1 VFFRDFVEDT
11 APGSR
16 RKGRRRKK
24 LTTDDKYHIAHKVLV
39 GGELR
44 KDVAKE
50 MRVTP
55 SVVSRLVCE
64 FKDESLMSRLEWK
77 EENYS
82 MKVKMVK
89 KIVNE
94 MLEED
99 EMIDSAQT
107 VSNRIEE

>member
-1 VFFRDFVEDT
+1 MT
-11 APGSR
+11 
-16 RKGRRRKK
+16 
-24 LTTDDKYHIAHKVLV
+24 
-39 GGELR
+39 
-44 KDVAKE
+44 
-50 MRVTP
+50 
-55 SVVSRLVCE
+55 
-64 FKDESLMSRLEWK
+64 RLEHF

-99 EMIDSAQT
+99 QMIDSAQT